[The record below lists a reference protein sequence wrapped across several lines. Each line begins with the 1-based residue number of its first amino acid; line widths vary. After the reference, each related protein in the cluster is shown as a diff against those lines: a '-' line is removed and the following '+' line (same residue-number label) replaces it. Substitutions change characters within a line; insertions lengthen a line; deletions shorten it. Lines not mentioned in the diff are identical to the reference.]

1 MGDALSPTVLRL
13 RYSRPNGS
21 DRSSESSQRWF
32 KPGMRVSIRFS
43 INCFSG
49 CAEKPQALKCCSMPK
64 DEFEHGSAVVEETE
78 SKTRLERPPLYK
90 VLLHNDD
97 FTPMEFVVFILQTI
111 FNHGENDAVRLML
124 DVHRKGIGFAGIYTY
139 EVAEMKVEK
148 VTSLAQANEFPLLCT
163 MEEDDDHKGT

>member
-1 MGDALSPTVLRL
+1 M
-13 RYSRPNGS
+13 
-21 DRSSESSQRWF
+21 
-32 KPGMRVSIRFS
+32 
-43 INCFSG
+43 
-49 CAEKPQALKCCSMPK
+49 
-64 DEFEHGSAVVEETE
+64 DEFQRGGAVIEETE
-78 SKTRLERPPLYK
+78 SKTKLERPPLYK

-124 DVHRKGIGFAGIYTY
+124 DVHRKGIGLAGVFTF
-139 EVAEMKVEK
+139 EVAEMKVDK